1 MFLDQSYS
9 PDVRLSNS
17 CFEQEQI
24 IEELPIRSRSDL
36 TIAASE
42 LDPEYLDLLFHG
54 PPNAANARPSASPDV
69 DLFFRVTPSSSN
81 DAHWYLRNLSS
92 GVSFNPYSARNSS
105 QLSLNPH
112 IARNSSQISIKNE
125 RCSNGYIILPEWP
138 SRKDMVV
145 KKPTTTNGNRHPFPF
160 SNRNPENDV
169 VVRKHR
175 KRKHCLDKN
184 DIIIKN
190 ESTEHLSNSDN
201 SESSSKRRREE
212 IESDSSSDYEE
223 LEETPP
229 TPVELPQ
236 ADPESLIYFQRLNT
250 SQEPG
255 VYENNYRYD
264 GYYKRSRYLRPR
276 LPIRHRSRF
285 N

>member
-1 MFLDQSYS
+1 MR
-9 PDVRLSNS
+9 PSNS
-17 CFEQEQI
+17 CFEHEQL
-24 IEELPIRSRSDL
+24 IEELPVRSRSDL

-42 LDPEYLDLLFHG
+42 LDPEWLHMMFHG
-54 PPNAANARPSASPDV
+54 PPNAANVRPSAYNHTSPDV
-69 DLFFRVTPSSSN
+69 DLLFWAIPSPSN
-81 DAHWYLRNLSS
+81 DANWYLRNPSS
-92 GVSFNPYSARNSS
+92 SVS
-105 QLSLNPH
+105 LHPH
-112 IARNSSQISIKNE
+112 MARNSSQISIKDE

-145 KKPTTTNGNRHPFPF
+145 KKPTTTNVDCHPLP
-160 SNRNPENDV
+160 STSRRPENDV
-169 VVRKHR
+169 VERRQR
-175 KRKHCLDKN
+175 KRKHCLDRN

-190 ESTEHLSNSDN
+190 ESTVYLSNSDN

-229 TPVELPQ
+229 PPVELPRV
-236 ADPESLIYFQRLNT
+236 DSESLMYFQRLNT